1 MKMELVAIIYI
12 IFFAVIGLT
21 FMILIG
27 VIAGKDIYLAFRRWF
42 SKKGCDIYLVNLTR
56 TVSHYFMTPKDGVFR
71 INKLPYV
78 TNPEKAL
85 NLTEE
90 EKKKV
95 MDYMLKRTERLKGRI
110 LEMNVKVAD
119 LRQSL
124 LTFKEDKQKHF
135 INSQIEHYSSLIKQ
149 FEDKLRT
156 KQENYFKDKRP
167 AFFYIYG
174 DPIPKDFYEYY
185 SALDSKMVDNLVSRS
200 LSQPPSGVK
209 QDAIIKQIKIFVLG
223 AAIAAGIAAIIAFRN
238 SGMILE
244 ICRKVGATCAGL

>member
-1 MKMELVAIIYI
+1 MELMVAIYF
-12 IFFAVIGLT
+12 IFFGVMGLT
-21 FMILIG
+21 FLVLVG

-42 SKKGCDIYLVNLTR
+42 SKKGCEVYLVNLTR
-56 TVSHYFMTPKDGVFR
+56 TVSHYFMIPKDGVFR
-71 INKLPYV
+71 IGKLPYV
-78 TNPEKAL
+78 TNPEKAM

-95 MDYMLKRTERLKGRI
+95 LDYMLKRTQRLKGRI
-110 LEMNVKVAD
+110 LEFNIKITN
-119 LRQSL
+119 LKQFLS
-124 LTFKEDKQKHF
+124 TTEDEKQTHF
-135 INSQIEHYSSLIKQ
+135 INSQIAHYENLIKE
-149 FEDKLRT
+149 FKDKLRT

-185 SALDSKMVDNLVSRS
+185 STLDSKMVDNLVSRS
-200 LSQPPSGVK
+200 LSQPPAGLK
-209 QDAIIKQIKIFVLG
+209 QEGYIKQIKIFAMG
-223 AAIAAGIAAIIAFRN
+223 AAIAAGVAAIIAFRN